1 MPGRREHA
9 VDVDVSVVCVGEVD
23 LCVGHLTS
31 VVNRLMKNNGLRSSP
46 HSSRLATRPGIL
58 RLFDICGFLEDMSIF
73 PNKYPLL
80 LTVSWRQLDVY
91 DTILYSFNLLT
102 P

>member
-1 MPGRREHA
+1 
-9 VDVDVSVVCVGEVD
+9 
-23 LCVGHLTS
+23 
-31 VVNRLMKNNGLRSSP
+31 
-46 HSSRLATRPGIL
+46 
-58 RLFDICGFLEDMSIF
+58 MSIF